1 MNKTII
7 AVIIGGAI
15 INYLIRVAPVLF
27 AKGKKM
33 PENLARFLNIMPV
46 AALGAL
52 IFPGIIES
60 FPDKPVAGLAGIS
73 AAALVSYF
81 SGGLVLPVISAI
93 AASWLA
99 IRFF

>member
-1 MNKTII
+1 M

-15 INYLIRVAPVLF
+15 VNYLIRVAPVVLS
-27 AKGKKM
+27 KGKKM
-33 PENLARFLNIMPV
+33 PDFLATFLNIMPV

-60 FPDKPVAGLAGIS
+60 FPEKPIAGIAGVS
-73 AAALVSYF
+73 VAAIVSYF
-81 SGGLVLPVISAI
+81 AGGLVFPVIAAI